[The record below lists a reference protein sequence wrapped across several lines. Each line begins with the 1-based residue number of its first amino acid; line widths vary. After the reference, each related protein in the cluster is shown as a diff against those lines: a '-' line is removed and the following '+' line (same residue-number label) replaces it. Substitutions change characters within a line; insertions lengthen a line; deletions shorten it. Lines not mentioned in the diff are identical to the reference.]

1 MTQGTTARNVPSGT
15 RAIFLESVGFP
26 LDRFQLEAM
35 DALDRGSSVLVA
47 APTSSGKTIV
57 AEYAI
62 ARAVAVG
69 ERTFYTAPI
78 KALSNQKYNDL
89 CRQYGPDSVGLLT
102 GDNNINSDASI
113 VVMTTEVLRNMIYA
127 NSSGLN
133 NLGYVVLDEVHYLQN
148 RERGPVWEE
157 VIIHLSQSV
166 DLVCLSATISN
177 AEQFGEWITAV
188 RGRTEV
194 IVETKRPVPLR
205 FYFAAQAG
213 FSGDDGFKMVPLLH
227 GDTQLNHQAEEL
239 DRKVARD
246 PSGRVINMGRGTR
259 GRVSTPRLS
268 ALITHLAE
276 RDLLPAIHFIMSRK
290 RCDEAVEIGLREGL
304 HLTTPDERE
313 RILSIVEHRVEGLSD
328 KDLRTLGYERWT
340 AGLIAGLASHHAGL
354 IPPFKEA
361 VEACFEQGLI
371 KVVFA
376 TETLAY
382 GINMPARTVI
392 IDDVTKRS
400 SATTFDLLDA
410 AQFTQLIG
418 RAGRRGFDA
427 IGNVV
432 TLFSPYSSVRQIAS
446 LATDRNFNLSSA
458 FAPTYNIATNLIRKT
473 SAQNARHLL
482 NLSFAQFERDSSV
495 VGLEKRIDDHR
506 RKAALH
512 IAALPEDIPDAEGYL
527 DILDLI
533 NELHNSTAA
542 PSIYREVTEALAA
555 CAIGDVI
562 SVDVGNGPVAMAIL
576 AIRGHGKGVN
586 AVSVVG
592 PKGRPKA
599 LDVKV
604 QHFAAV
610 PQKVGMLPA
619 ASRAKTPKPRS
630 LGDAQAALRALRI
643 DLAQTQ
649 GKTVAFVDTQD
660 SRNAELLLAEVKQR
674 AHPLHKHRDR
684 ELAVRELR
692 AASQQEAI
700 AKRLVKE
707 LQNQSNVLARR
718 FDRVLELLESHG
730 YVDVEGWSLTNAGK
744 RLAGLYHECDLR
756 VSVALEN
763 GTFDGLNSSQLSA
776 VVSSLIFED
785 RGRRN
790 PPIPSLP
797 LTDRDVARRLDAI
810 VREHDALTREEQR
823 LGITPQRGPDPGF
836 VDLAFSWAN
845 RREFGEVL
853 RGADMSG
860 GDFVRNIKQ
869 LLDLMR
875 QIADLSPV
883 AATKAAAS
891 EACTRLNR
899 DVIVVST
906 AVVPQLTEAEL
917 AGLEAPLA
925 SRSQV
930 SFAPAGEA
938 LTAMERALHDA
949 GLPIERDDL
958 LDGD

>member
-1 MTQGTTARNVPSGT
+1 MTNTTTARNVPSAT
-15 RAIFLESVGFP
+15 RANFVENIGFP
-26 LDRFQLEAM
+26 LDPFQLEAM

-62 ARAVAVG
+62 ARALAVG

-89 CRQYGPDSVGLLT
+89 CRQYGPSSVGLLT
-102 GDNNINSDASI
+102 GDNNINGDAPI

-127 NSSGLN
+127 NSIGLN

-177 AEQFGEWITAV
+177 AKQFGDWITAV

-194 IVETKRPVPLR
+194 VVETKRPIPLR
-205 FYFAAQAG
+205 FFFAAQSG
-213 FSGDDGFKMVPLLH
+213 FGSDHGFKMVPLLH
-227 GDTQLNHQAEEL
+227 NDSQISNQADEL

-246 PSGRVINMGRGTR
+246 SSGRVVNMGRGTR
-259 GRVSTPRLS
+259 NRVATPRLS
-268 ALITHLAE
+268 NLISHLAD

-290 RCDEAVEIGLREGL
+290 RCDEAVDIGLREGL
-304 HLTTPDERE
+304 QLTTADERE

-340 AGLIAGLASHHAGL
+340 AGLLAGLASHHAGL

-418 RAGRRGFDA
+418 RAGRRGFDP

-432 TLFSPYSSVRQIAS
+432 TLFSPFSSARQIAA
-446 LATDRNFNLSSA
+446 LALDRNFNLSSA
-458 FAPTYNIATNLIRKT
+458 FEPTYNIATNLIRKT

-506 RKAALH
+506 RKSANH
-512 IAALPEDIPDAEGYL
+512 RSNIAPDVPDPDGYL
-527 DILDLI
+527 ALLDQMADLSA
-533 NELHNSTAA
+533 STAA
-542 PSIYREVTEALAA
+542 PSIFREVTDVLAT
-555 CAIGDVI
+555 CVIGDVI
-562 SVDVGNGPVAMAIL
+562 SVDVGNGPVAMAIMG
-576 AIRGHGKGVN
+576 IRGHGKSVN

-592 PKGRPKA
+592 PKGRPKT
-599 LDVKV
+599 LEVRIQQFV
-604 QHFAAV
+604 SV
-610 PQKVGMLPA
+610 PQKLGALPPTN
-619 ASRAKTPKPRS
+619 RGKNPKPHS
-630 LGDAQAALRALRI
+630 LGDAQAALRELGLDSAPSTKRDVDKPVEIADNDAAIAVVEVAL
-643 DLAQTQ
+643 
-649 GKTVAFVDTQD
+649 
-660 SRNAELLLAEVKQR
+660 R
-674 AHPLHKHRDR
+674 AHPLHRRDDKDS
-684 ELAVRELR
+684 VIRELR
-692 AASQQEAI
+692 AASQQEGI
-700 AKRLVKE
+700 AKRLVRE

-718 FDRVLELLESHG
+718 FDRVLELLESHNYLDAQAWILSDSG
-730 YVDVEGWSLTNAGK
+730 S
-744 RLAGLYHECDLR
+744 RLASLYHECDLR
-756 VSVALEN
+756 VSLALEN
-763 GTFDGLNSSQLSA
+763 GVFDGLDAAQLSA

-797 LTDRDVARRLDAI
+797 LTDREVAKRLQAI
-810 VREHDALTREEQR
+810 ELEHIATTREEQR
-823 LGITPQRGPDPGF
+823 LSITPQRGPDPGF
-836 VDLAFSWAN
+836 VDLAFRWAS
-845 RREFGEVL
+845 RKEFADVL

-883 AATKAAAS
+883 ASTKAAAT
-891 EACTRLNR
+891 EACARLNR
-899 DVIVVST
+899 DVIVIST
-906 AVVPQLTEAEL
+906 AVVPQLTQAEL
-917 AGLEAPLA
+917 EQIEAPLA
-925 SRSQV
+925 SKSNV
-930 SFAPAGEA
+930 SFPPPGEA

-958 LDGD
+958 VEE